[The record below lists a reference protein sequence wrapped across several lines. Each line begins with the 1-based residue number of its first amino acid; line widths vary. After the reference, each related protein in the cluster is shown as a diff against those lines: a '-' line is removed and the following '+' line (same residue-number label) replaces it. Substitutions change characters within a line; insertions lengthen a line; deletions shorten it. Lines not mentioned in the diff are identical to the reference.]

1 MHGLKARKFKAADQ
15 MIGSISCRLEMEDML
30 EHPAGLSSG
39 QKQRVALVR
48 AVVRNPPVPLFDE
61 PSQPPLCVG
70 AAAGVT
76 RTQGPATR
84 IRLHHDLVVTHDQ
97 VEASRSRP
105 PWASW
110 TPAWYS
116 SLVRRTRSS
125 MTRPT
130 FSSRSSSA
138 NRTSTPCAE
147 PHGSLTGACGSR
159 SVPFPAGC
167 TPCHQRGR
175 RHPGHRGHPA
185 AGAKSRPIRRRASP
199 LRGLF
204 RALLEF
210 GLATSTVA
218 KHGGRHRGAD
228 CRRRKLRARAA
239 GGRDGAAG
247 ARLPLRH
254 RFGGTLR

>member
-39 QKQRVALVR
+39 QKQRVALER

-70 AAAGVT
+70 AAAGVP

-84 IRLHHDLVVTHDQ
+84 IRLHHH
-97 VEASRSRP
+97 
-105 PWASW
+105 
-110 TPAWYS
+110 
-116 SLVRRTRSS
+116 RRH
-125 MTRPT
+125 TRPGRGLSLAT
-130 FSSRSSSA
+130 PLAVMDAGVVQQFGTPDEVFDDPA
-138 NRTSTPCAE
+138 NLFVAQFVGEAKINALRGTARVADGRVRVE
-147 PHGSLTGACGSR
+147 IGSIS
-159 SVPFPAGC
+159 AGC

-185 AGAKSRPIRRRASP
+185 AGAGSRPIRRRASP